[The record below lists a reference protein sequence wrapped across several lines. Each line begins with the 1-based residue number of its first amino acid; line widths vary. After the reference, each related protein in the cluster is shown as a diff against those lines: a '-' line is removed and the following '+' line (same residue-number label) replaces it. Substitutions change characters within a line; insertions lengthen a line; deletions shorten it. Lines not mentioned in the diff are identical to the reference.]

1 MEIMHDHPLPETTTF
16 AVATL
21 GCKVNQADS
30 EAIGEQMN
38 AAGFMQRDFN
48 EVADIYI
55 VNTCTVTHLG
65 DRSSRQ
71 LISQARR
78 RHPSALLVVTGCY
91 AELNPQAV
99 AALPGVDLVIGN
111 QGKESLVEVIRE
123 RRKTGDSGVG
133 LRGEGVQGGDLQGK
147 DVQSRG
153 ALDESV
159 REEGKDVQ
167 SRGARGE
174 GMHSEDKGLQG
185 EEVQG
190 EGKPRPYYIR
200 VSPMQGAL
208 PVLSLDTQHI
218 GSDMSLVE
226 LDPQPDNP
234 SRLSPFAF
242 HGTATPEMAG
252 ERPAWRTRAQIK
264 VQDGCDNRCTYCIVP
279 YVRGGSRSRSIASV
293 VDHVRRKVCAGFQEI
308 VLTGVHLGDYHPE
321 GDEKRD
327 LGDLIAALLRDT
339 GIARIRVS
347 SLEPED
353 FRLEWLE
360 LWKNPRMCR
369 HLHLPMQSG
378 SDNILR
384 RMARR
389 YKSARYRTIITTA
402 RQLVPGIA
410 ISTDIITGFPGE
422 TDDDFEQ
429 TYQLAAALQFA
440 KMHVFRFSPRQ
451 GTAAA
456 RMRGQIRDEVKKA
469 RSERLLALNEVDN
482 RRFRE
487 QFLGQTVQVLIESY
501 KHGYWEGLTDNYLR
515 VELDGLPDTQSRNW
529 QHTLV
534 NVRLVDLVEDGIRGI
549 LIG

>member
-1 MEIMHDHPLPETTTF
+1 MHDHALPETTTF

-91 AELNPQAV
+91 AELNPQGV

-123 RRKTGDSGVG
+123 QRKAGDSGVG
-133 LRGEGVQGGDLQGK
+133 LRGENEDVQSRGAQGK
-147 DVQSRG
+147 DVQSQG
-153 ALDESV
+153 
-159 REEGKDVQ
+159 VQ
-167 SRGARGE
+167 GE
-174 GMHSEDKGLQG
+174 GIQG
-185 EEVQG
+185 EGVQG

-200 VSPMQGAL
+200 HSPMQGAL

-226 LDPQPDNP
+226 QDPQPDNP

-353 FRLEWLE
+353 FCLEWLE

-429 TYQLAAALQFA
+429 TYQLATALQFA

-487 QFLGQTVQVLIESY
+487 QFLGQTVQVLIESH

-515 VELDGLPDTQSRNW
+515 VELDGLPDAQSHNW

-534 NVRLVDLVEDGIRGI
+534 NVRLVDLVEDGIRGTV
-549 LIG
+549 IG

>member
-1 MEIMHDHPLPETTTF
+1 MHDHPLPETTTF

-123 RRKTGDSGVG
+123 RRKAGDSGVG
-133 LRGEGVQGGDLQGK
+133 L
-147 DVQSRG
+147 QSQ
-153 ALDESV
+153 EIQS
-159 REEGKDVQ
+159 EGKDVQ
-167 SRGARGE
+167 GLRVQGE
-174 GMHSEDKGLQG
+174 GMHSEDKGLQHEGVEGKSEGIQG
-185 EEVQG
+185 EGVQG
-190 EGKPRPYYIR
+190 EGKPRPYIKR
-200 VSPMQGAL
+200 VSPMQHTL
-208 PVLSLDTQHI
+208 PVLSLDVQHI
-218 GSDMSLVE
+218 GSDVSLVE
-226 LDPQPDNP
+226 QDPQPDNP

-429 TYQLAAALQFA
+429 TYQLATALQFA

-469 RSERLLALNEVDN
+469 RSERLLTLNEVDN

-515 VELDGLPDTQSRNW
+515 VELDGLPDTQSHNW

-534 NVRLVDLVEDGIRGI
+534 NARLVDLVEDGIRGI
-549 LIG
+549 MIG